1 MGDMKQA
8 EKKLLKYFRQLSP
21 QDSQSLL
28 SFAEFLAARSQA
40 DVEPDTL
47 IVNKIQRPAEESV
60 IAAIKRL
67 SASYPM
73 LDKDK
78 MLTETS
84 SLMTQHIV
92 QGRAVTEVIDELE
105 LVFERHYDAFIEEKE

>member
-1 MGDMKQA
+1 MKQS
-8 EKKLLKYFRQLSP
+8 EKKLLNFFRKLSR
-21 QDSQSLL
+21 QDEQTLL

-40 DVEPDTL
+40 GVDPDSLTL
-47 IVNKIQRPAEESV
+47 NKIERPAEESV

-84 SLMTQHIV
+84 SLMTQHVV
-92 QGRAVTEVIDELE
+92 QGRLAKEVIDELE
-105 LVFERHYDAFIEEKE
+105 QLFDRHYDAFLKETE

>member
-1 MGDMKQA
+1 MKQS
-8 EKKLLKYFRQLSP
+8 EKKLLSYFRQLSQ
-21 QDSQSLL
+21 QDGQSLL
-28 SFAEFLAARSQA
+28 SFAEFLAARSQPEV
-40 DVEPDTL
+40 DPETL
-47 IVNKIQRPAEESV
+47 TVNKIDRPEEESV

-84 SLMTQHIV
+84 SLMTKHVV
-92 QGRAVTEVIDELE
+92 QGRAANEIIDELE
-105 LVFERHYDAFIEEKE
+105 LVFERHYDAFREETE